1 MKRTDIINRILLYI
15 LLKPN
20 KRAANKNNFHSFI
33 LLSLISLIISLGV
46 LETVL
51 RLTHLFGARISYIQ
65 PDRVLGMRFIP
76 EHSYWSCKENNI
88 PISGKINSLGWRSKE
103 RSLKKSANTFR
114 IAVLGDSYVEAMQVE
129 IDRTFLV
136 LAENEINEETSKKF
150 ELWNFGLSGFTQTEE
165 FLILQNEL
173 KKYAVDMVILFFF
186 PGNDIDDIARK
197 TAYYKNSRPFFTISK
212 NQELILDTSFSTTLE
227 FKVKCFMNIFK
238 KHSALISLIAE
249 RYNVFRQ
256 MRSEQRNKI
265 ETKITGYLSLFTSH
279 PDRIYLEN
287 YKLNKRLIQAMAEY
301 CRGEK
306 IKFMLVC
313 CDVYFN
319 PRIEQEY
326 KKIDSTFDKYFFEDD
341 LQHFSQSVKIEY
353 LGLQRIFS
361 NASTLTGLT
370 YHWSPGGHWDYQ
382 GHGLVATALH
392 SKLKPLF

>member
-1 MKRTDIINRILLYI
+1 
-15 LLKPN
+15 
-20 KRAANKNNFHSFI
+20 
-33 LLSLISLIISLGV
+33 
-46 LETVL
+46 
-51 RLTHLFGARISYIQ
+51 
-65 PDRVLGMRFIP
+65 
-76 EHSYWSCKENNI
+76 
-88 PISGKINSLGWRSKE
+88 
-103 RSLKKSANTFR
+103 
-114 IAVLGDSYVEAMQVE
+114 
-129 IDRTFLV
+129 
-136 LAENEINEETSKKF
+136 
-150 ELWNFGLSGFTQTEE
+150 
-165 FLILQNEL
+165 
-173 KKYAVDMVILFFF
+173 
-186 PGNDIDDIARK
+186 
-197 TAYYKNSRPFFTISK
+197 
-212 NQELILDTSFSTTLE
+212 
-227 FKVKCFMNIFK
+227 MNIFK

-256 MRSEQRNKI
+256 MKSEQRNKI

-361 NASTLTGLT
+361 NVSTLTGLT

-382 GHGLVATALH
+382 GHRLVATALH